1 MNMIRR
7 TLPISS
13 ACICVSL
20 LAGSA
25 LAQPVDPVDGAA
37 APNPVDSTP
46 AVIEAMN
53 ADPAVDSAAPVQ
65 DKADL
70 SPAFVDRCLEVADE
84 LDPAFAQQLRL
95 LCEEDP
101 AEFERI
107 IRRQGPRLTGLA
119 EMKASDPKLYQL
131 KLVELR
137 VDASVQRLAVELREA
152 ERKTPQDTKRVESLT
167 KQLQGQLQIRLGLEL
182 GNQMLYIE
190 RMEQQ
195 LKDIKAKVESQ
206 RENFDLVVQQE
217 LARLTGRLDPVQA
230 AKLRPASSASPVAP

>member
-1 MNMIRR
+1 
-7 TLPISS
+7 
-13 ACICVSL
+13 
-20 LAGSA
+20 
-25 LAQPVDPVDGAA
+25 
-37 APNPVDSTP
+37 
-46 AVIEAMN
+46 
-53 ADPAVDSAAPVQ
+53 
-65 DKADL
+65 
-70 SPAFVDRCLEVADE
+70 
-84 LDPAFAQQLRL
+84 
-95 LCEEDP
+95 
-101 AEFERI
+101 
-107 IRRQGPRLTGLA
+107 
-119 EMKASDPKLYQL
+119 MKASDPKLYQL